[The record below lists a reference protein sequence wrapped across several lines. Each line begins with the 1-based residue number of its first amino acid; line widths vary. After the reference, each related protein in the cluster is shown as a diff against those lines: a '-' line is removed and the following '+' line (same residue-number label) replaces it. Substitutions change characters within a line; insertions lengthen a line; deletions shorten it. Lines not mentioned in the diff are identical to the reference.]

1 MKDIRKFYVFVTKL
15 IEAINSV
22 LHYLSNSL
30 ISHIKYQCNAWLW
43 FSMGQNVHSRSKNF
57 F

>member
-43 FSMGQNVHSRSKNF
+43 FSMGQNVQSRSKNF

>member
-1 MKDIRKFYVFVTKL
+1 MSFLIKDIRKFYAFVTKL

-30 ISHIKYQCNAWLW
+30 ISHIKYQCN
-43 FSMGQNVHSRSKNF
+43 V
-57 F
+57 

>member
-1 MKDIRKFYVFVTKL
+1 MSFLIKDIRKFYVFVTKL

-30 ISHIKYQCNAWLW
+30 ISYIKYQCNA
-43 FSMGQNVHSRSKNF
+43 
-57 F
+57 